1 VPYESRLGDAKALTG
16 TALDLGSRELNLMVE
31 GHPASAVDANQPFFF
46 AARLKAAA
54 SLPAAARVALL
65 RAALED
71 NPGGEAARIPL
82 LKAAIET
89 GDYRLAIADMKPYL
103 TNAALASMGDNL
115 PSFDYND
122 ELISQNGSA
131 EDTVGV
137 FAKLPAKERAELNR
151 DLGTAFER
159 TNQLAQALP
168 YLQSAYRLE
177 TDPAVKAQVN
187 KEVQQIR
194 LLQRRREA
202 NRARQPQVHS
212 ELEQEH
218 VVRPRLP
225 EPALSNPAKP
235 QSTTRKGAGL

>member
-1 VPYESRLGDAKALTG
+1 VP
-16 TALDLGSRELNLMVE
+16 DLGSKELNLMVE

-71 NPGGEAARIPL
+71 DPGGEAVRIPL
-82 LKAAIET
+82 LKAAMET

-103 TNAALASMGDNL
+103 TNAALASMGDGSPN
-115 PSFDYND
+115 SDD
-122 ELISQNGSA
+122 ELISQNASA
-131 EDTVGV
+131 EETVGV

-151 DLGTAFER
+151 ALGTAFKR
-159 TNQLAQALP
+159 TNQLALALP
-168 YLQSAYRLE
+168 YLQSAFRLE
-177 TDPAVKAQVN
+177 TDPAAKAQVN
-187 KEVQQIR
+187 KVVQQIR
-194 LLQRRREA
+194 LLQRRRDA

-235 QSTTRKGAGL
+235 QSPTRKGAGL